1 VRIAY
6 VSADFGI
13 PVFGNKGASVHV
25 RELTRALSAL
35 GHDVMIV
42 TPRADG
48 ERPVGFAVPVCA
60 VPAGESPSGREQR
73 RRRYASVLRMRALP
87 LLRQFRPD
95 AIYERYSLFG
105 SAGALL
111 ARDLGVPLVLEVN
124 APLVDEHARYRGLP
138 DADLAKRVERRVLRA
153 AGRVIA
159 VSPAI
164 ARWLRTL
171 GVEGDRLVVLPNAVD
186 PERFRPLHEAG
197 VAVRAALGVERR
209 PVIGFVG
216 TLKPWHDVAT
226 LVRALA
232 LVDRERPALLVV
244 GDGPGREDLAAE
256 AARTR
261 LETIVTGAVPHE
273 RIPAHLAAVDVAV
286 VPYARDDGFYFS
298 PLKLVECLAAAR
310 PVAAADVGEIR
321 HCVRPGATG
330 SLYAPGDAAGLAAAI
345 RALLEDRVRAAELG
359 AAGRAH
365 VCAQHTWQA
374 NARTVAA
381 LARAAREEH
390 A

>member
-1 VRIAY
+1 MRIAY
-6 VSADFGI
+6 VSADLGV

-25 RELTRALSAL
+25 RELSRALWAL
-35 GHDVMIV
+35 GHEVLIIA
-42 TPRADG
+42 PRAGG
-48 ERPVGFAVPVCA
+48 ERPGGFAVPVCA
-60 VPAGESPSGREQR
+60 VPAGEWPGDREQR
-73 RRRYASVLRMRALP
+73 RRHYASVLRTRALP
-87 LLRQFRPD
+87 LLRRFRPD

-105 SAGALL
+105 TAGAQL

-138 DADLAKRVERRVLRA
+138 DADVARRVERGVVRA
-153 AGRVIA
+153 AGRVIV

-164 ARWLRTL
+164 ASWLRTL
-171 GVEGDRLVVLPNAVD
+171 GVDQDRVMVLPNAVD
-186 PERFRPLHEAG
+186 PERFRPLHAAG
-197 VAVRAALGVERR
+197 AAVRAALGAERH
-209 PVIGFVG
+209 PIVGFVG

-232 LVDRERPALLVV
+232 LLDRERPVLLVV
-244 GDGPGREDLAAE
+244 GDGPGRELLAAE
-256 AARTR
+256 AARAR
-261 LETIVTGAVPHE
+261 VETIMTGALPHE
-273 RIPAHLAAVDVAV
+273 RVPAHLAAVDVAV

-345 RALLEDRVRAAELG
+345 RALLQDRVRAAELG
-359 AAGRAH
+359 VAGRAH
-365 VCAQHTWQA
+365 VCAQHTWRA

-381 LARAAREEH
+381 LARAACEERV
-390 A
+390 